1 MASVGF
7 VLSDEQ
13 FSPIEL
19 VEWGVAAEQAG
30 FDMVWCSDHFHPWQD
45 NQGHSGLAWITL
57 AALGQR
63 QNRIPMGT
71 GVTCPTYR
79 YNPAIVAQGF
89 ATLATLYPGRIFLGV
104 GSGEAVN
111 ELPTTGQ
118 WHEYEARSKR
128 LVEAVTLIR
137 HLWQGNWVDFRGDY
151 YQVQEAKLYDP
162 PPQMIPIYIA
172 ASGPESMRLA
182 GHYGDG
188 LVTGAENL
196 DKEESM
202 NAFRE
207 GAEKAGKDVDHL
219 PITVEAWAFVGSKA
233 DAQKAA
239 EKWRFAPKAS
249 EKFVDNPDPR
259 DIQKQATA
267 KVSIEEATKGWAIG
281 DDPNL
286 HIAALQKLI
295 DGGATNIFVHS
306 PQEDQGRMID
316 FYGEHV
322 LPNIDHQVMQPSST
336 VQETAHAH

>member
-1 MASVGF
+1 MASIGF

-13 FSPIEL
+13 FPATEL
-19 VEWGVAAEQAG
+19 VELGVAAEQAG

-79 YNPAIVAQGF
+79 YNPAIVAQAF
-89 ATLATLYPGRIFLGV
+89 ATLATLCPGRIFLGV

-118 WHEYEARSKR
+118 WHDYEARSKR
-128 LVEAVTLIR
+128 MVEAVTLIR
-137 HLWQGNWVDFRGDY
+137 HLWSGNWVDFRGDY

-172 ASGPESMRLA
+172 ASGEESMRLA
-182 GHYGDG
+182 GKYGDG
-188 LVTGAENL
+188 LVTGTETITDNKAM
-196 DKEESM
+196 K
-202 NAFRE
+202 AFRE
-207 GAEKAGKDVDHL
+207 GAEKAGKNIDQL
-219 PITVEAWAFVGSKA
+219 PITVEAWAFVGSQS

-239 EKWRFAPKAS
+239 EKWRFVPKAWG
-249 EKFVDNPDPR
+249 KYVDNPDPR
-259 DIQKQATA
+259 DIQRRAESE
-267 KVSIEEATKGWAIG
+267 VPLHEAMKGWAIG
-281 DDPNL
+281 EDPAV

-295 DGGATNIFVHS
+295 ANGATNIFVHS
-306 PQEDQGRMID
+306 PQEDQQRMID
-316 FYGEHV
+316 FYGEQV
-322 LPNIDHQVMQPSST
+322 LPYIDHQIMQPSQT
-336 VQETAHAH
+336 VQETAQPG